1 MLTLQQTGRL
11 VCNTAMRF
19 NRPENKNCLW
29 SLLATYLLLYS
40 LPSVAAELSIRLD
53 NPPES
58 GFVEF
63 QLYDS
68 ANAFGTRSNP
78 VKTLRQPVNGAETY
92 TIDELPPGEY
102 ALLVYHDENNNRRI
116 DKNFIGIPLE
126 PIGFSNRYV
135 PRGPPSFSRAAF
147 VINEDETRHFDVK
160 LYLPL
165 GKRGQIGV
173 GLGMIARSSPYRDY
187 NGSVSQFIP
196 AITYIGE
203 RLQVFGPRLQWGL
216 AGSGKLRLAL
226 AGQYRI
232 GVYEEQDSPWLTG
245 MGDRE
250 NTMLAGLVIQAELPV
265 GVDLEL
271 GYKHDILDR
280 IGGGEAS
287 LNISRSLQYGIFRI
301 TPKLGLNYLSADLSN
316 HDFGVPAN
324 SATAARPAY
333 QPDSTISIEAGIGLF
348 IEITRAWILLVNV
361 SMEKFSDEVTD
372 SPIVDQ
378 NAVVKGFAAI
388 NYTF

>member
-1 MLTLQQTGRL
+1 MQLTNHKKYSAWLR
-11 VCNTAMRF
+11 V
-19 NRPENKNCLW
+19 
-29 SLLATYLLLYS
+29 LLFSYLLLLS
-40 LPSVAAELSIRLD
+40 LPSVAGVLSVRLD
-53 NPPES
+53 NPPQS
-58 GFVEF
+58 GFIEF

-68 ANAFGTRSNP
+68 ANAFVARTNP
-78 VKTLRQPVNGAETY
+78 VKALRFPVNS
-92 TIDELPPGEY
+92 DEVYSIQNLSAGEY
-102 ALLVYHDENNNRRI
+102 ALLVYHDANDNRRI
-116 DKNFIGIPLE
+116 DRNFIGIPLE
-126 PIGFSNRYV
+126 PIGFSNRYL
-135 PRGPPSFSRAAF
+135 PRGPPAFSRAAF
-147 VINEDETRHFDVK
+147 VINQDETQHIDVK

-173 GLGMIARSSPYRDY
+173 GLGMIARTSPYRDY

-203 RLQVFGPRLQWGL
+203 RLQVFGPRFQYGI

-232 GVYEEQDSPWLTG
+232 GVYEEHDSPALAG

-250 NTMLAGLVIQAELPV
+250 NTLLAGLVIQAELPA

-271 GYKHDILDR
+271 GYKHDLLDR

-287 LNISRSLQYGIFRI
+287 LNLSRRLQSGIFRI
-301 TPKLGLNYLSADLSN
+301 TPQLGLNYLSSDLSN
-316 HDFGVPAN
+316 YDFGVPAN
-324 SATAARPAY
+324 KATATRATY
-333 QPDSTISIEAGIGLF
+333 QLDSTTSIEAGIGLL
-348 IEITRAWILLVNV
+348 IEIKRGWLLLVNV
-361 SMEKFSDEVTD
+361 SVEKLSDEVAD

-378 NAVVKGFAAI
+378 DSVTKGFAAI

>member
-1 MLTLQQTGRL
+1 MRCNKPKSRSGWLGRL
-11 VCNTAMRF
+11 A
-19 NRPENKNCLW
+19 
-29 SLLATYLLLYS
+29 ATCLLLHS

-53 NPPES
+53 NPPAS
-58 GFVEF
+58 GFVEL

-68 ANAFGTRSNP
+68 ANAFGARSNP
-78 VKTLRQPVNGAETY
+78 VKTLRYPADSAETY
-92 TIDELPPGEY
+92 TMEQLSAGEY
-102 ALLVYHDENNNRRI
+102 ALLVYHDANSNSQI
-116 DKNFIGIPLE
+116 DRNFIGIPVE

-135 PRGPPSFSRAAF
+135 PKGPPSFSRAAF
-147 VINEDETRHFDVK
+147 VIKQDETRAVDVR

-187 NGSVSQFIP
+187 NGSVSQLIP

-203 RLQVFGPRLQWGL
+203 RLQVFGPRFQYGL
-216 AGSGKLRLAL
+216 ASSGKLRLAL
-226 AGQYRI
+226 AGQFRI
-232 GVYEEQDSPWLTG
+232 GVYDEEDSPVLAG

-250 NTMLAGLVIQAELPV
+250 NTLLAGLVLQAELPA

-271 GYKHDILDR
+271 GYRHDILDR

-287 LNISRSLQYGIFRI
+287 LNISRKLQSGIFRV
-301 TPKLGLNYLSADLSN
+301 TPQLGLNYLSAELSN
-316 HDFGVPAN
+316 YDFGVPA
-324 SATAARPAY
+324 SAATATRPVY
-333 QPDSTISIEAGIGLF
+333 QLDSTFSIEAGIGLLV
-348 IEITRAWILLVNV
+348 EIKRGWLLLVNISV
-361 SMEKFSDEVTD
+361 EKLSDEVAD

-378 NAVVKGFAAI
+378 DSVFKGFAAI